1 MTQQQSMFRQEAIEF
16 ERQHRQWG
24 EVILL
29 QPLPITVTVW
39 FIAIAVTL
47 AITFLFL
54 AQYARKETVIGYLTS
69 TAGAVKVFA
78 PLQGTIKAIYVKD
91 GDQIQQ
97 GQPILTI
104 ATDKITDEDKDV
116 DAVVLNSLKQQKDF
130 LIQQIAAEE
139 GRIASERQRLTAQV
153 HGLETE
159 ISQLEAQIAIQS
171 ERVQLSQSFVSAG
184 AKLSANNTIS
194 EHEYKNRLERYL
206 DTKQNLNSL
215 SREKTQREV
224 QRSESLSL
232 LAQLPVVMAEKIQNF
247 RSQLSE
253 TERSIAEI
261 SGRRAYTIRAPIAGQ
276 VSTLQAV
283 IGRIADPQR
292 LQLSI
297 LPVERVLQAELFV
310 PTRAIGF
317 VQSGQ
322 EVRILYDAF
331 PYQQFGTYGGRVTK
345 VTRTILTASDIS
357 APIALKEPAY
367 KVTVTLDRPDIDAY
381 GERIPLQEDMLLK
394 ADIILEKRSLMKWLL
409 GPVVSAR
416 M

>member
-1 MTQQQSMFRQEAIEF
+1 MFRQEAIEF

-69 TAGAVKVFA
+69 TAGAVRVFA
-78 PLQGTIKAIYVKD
+78 PLQGTIKAIYVKE

-97 GQPILTI
+97 GQPLLTI
-104 ATDKITDEDKDV
+104 ATDKITDEGKDV
-116 DAVVLNSLKQQKDF
+116 DAAVLNSLKQQKDF
-130 LIQQIAAEE
+130 LIQHIAAEE
-139 GRIASERQRLTAQV
+139 GRIVSERQRLSVQV

-184 AKLSANNTIS
+184 ATLRANNTIS
-194 EHEYKNRLERYL
+194 EHEYKSRLERYL

-215 SREKTQREV
+215 SREKTQREI
-224 QRSESLSL
+224 QRSESLSF

-345 VTRTILTASDIS
+345 VTRTILTTSDIS
-357 APIALKEPAY
+357 APITLKEPAY
-367 KVTVTLDRPDIDAY
+367 KVTVALDRPDIDAY